1 MGNNLLLS
9 ICIPTNGVVEW
20 IIPAINSIYSQG
32 VDNNEFEVVVT
43 DNGEKDDLEIAVSQ
57 FEYPNFHYYRT
68 NSRSFENQIDA
79 FEKCSGVFCKMLNH
93 RSKMLPGSIFRL
105 LEVIK
110 KYKEEKPIIYCA
122 EGHVKGGEYVE
133 CENVDKFVRSLNY
146 FISWSAGTGVWKED
160 LKDVRKKKID
170 KMFPHIVFLLGLRN
184 ESKYV
189 IWNQEY
195 EQMGDDSGKGGYDLF
210 DTFAVH
216 FLDIINGL
224 LREGRIQQ
232 KTFYY
237 VKKKL
242 LRFLVKLYKDEV
254 VLPTKHTFILQNIR
268 RNVKTYYGN
277 LGFYMMVVC
286 AYLLV
291 VKQFLFQGIGIFRK

>member
-68 NSRSFENQIDA
+68 NSRGFENQIDA

-237 VKKKL
+237 VKKEL

>member
-68 NSRSFENQIDA
+68 NSRGFENQIDA
-79 FEKCSGVFCKMLNH
+79 FEKCSGAFCKMLNH
-93 RSKMLPGSIFRL
+93 RSKMLPGSISRL

-216 FLDIINGL
+216 FLDIFNGL

-237 VKKKL
+237 VKKEL

>member
-160 LKDVRKKKID
+160 LKDVREKKID

-237 VKKKL
+237 VKKEL

>member
-133 CENVDKFVRSLNY
+133 CENVDEFVRSLNY

-237 VKKKL
+237 VKKEL

>member
-1 MGNNLLLS
+1 M
-9 ICIPTNGVVEW
+9 
-20 IIPAINSIYSQG
+20 
-32 VDNNEFEVVVT
+32 
-43 DNGEKDDLEIAVSQ
+43 
-57 FEYPNFHYYRT
+57 
-68 NSRSFENQIDA
+68 
-79 FEKCSGVFCKMLNH
+79 
-93 RSKMLPGSIFRL
+93 
-105 LEVIK
+105 
-110 KYKEEKPIIYCA
+110 
-122 EGHVKGGEYVE
+122 
-133 CENVDKFVRSLNY
+133 
-146 FISWSAGTGVWKED
+146 
-160 LKDVRKKKID
+160 
-170 KMFPHIVFLLGLRN
+170 RN

-216 FLDIINGL
+216 FLDIFNGL

-237 VKKKL
+237 VKKEL

>member
-1 MGNNLLLS
+1 MENNLLLS

-20 IIPAINSIYSQG
+20 IIPAIDSIYSQG

-68 NSRSFENQIDA
+68 KSRGFENQIDA
-79 FEKCSGVFCKMLNH
+79 FEKCSGEFCKMLNH
-93 RSKMLPGSIFRL
+93 RSKMLPGSISRL
-105 LEVIK
+105 LEVVK

-122 EGHVKGGEYVE
+122 EGHAKGDEFVE
-133 CENVDKFVRSLNY
+133 CENVDTFVRSLNY

-160 LKDVRKKKID
+160 LQDIREKSID
-170 KMFPHIVFLLGLRN
+170 KMFPHVVFLLGLRK
-184 ESKYV
+184 ESKFV
-189 IWNQEY
+189 IWNLEY

-210 DTFAVH
+210 YTFAVH

-224 LREGRIQQ
+224 LREGRIQN
-232 KTFYY
+232 KTFFY
-237 VKKKL
+237 VKKEL
-242 LRFLVKLYKDEV
+242 FRFLVKLYKDEV

-268 RNVKTYYGN
+268 RNIKTYYGD
-277 LGFYMMVVC
+277 LGFCMMVVC

-291 VKQFLFQGIGIFRK
+291 VKQFLFQGIRIFRK

>member
-1 MGNNLLLS
+1 MENNLLLS

-20 IIPAINSIYSQG
+20 IIPAIYSIYSQG

-68 NSRSFENQIDA
+68 KSRGFENQIDA
-79 FEKCSGVFCKMLNH
+79 FEKCSGEFCKMLNH
-93 RSKMLPGSIFRL
+93 RSKMLPVSRL
-105 LEVIK
+105 LEVVK

-216 FLDIINGL
+216 FLDIFNGL

-237 VKKKL
+237 VKKEL